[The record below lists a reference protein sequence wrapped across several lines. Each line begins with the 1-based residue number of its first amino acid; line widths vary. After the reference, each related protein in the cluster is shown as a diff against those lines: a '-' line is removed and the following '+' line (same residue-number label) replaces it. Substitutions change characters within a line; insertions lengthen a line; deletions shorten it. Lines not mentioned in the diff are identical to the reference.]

1 MRYGSAKD
9 IRKMC
14 NSALRLS
21 PQVKVVIGYNSSVIY
36 DFNKRKAYQISKLV
50 GESLKEGTFDKLPT
64 WFLEKLREIGVLA
77 NKCEG
82 EEAFAD
88 ITSHVSDTLD
98 LCNIEL
104 TSRCNFHCPHCYL
117 GTKSSSQELDFSV
130 VHNLLVQ
137 IHEIGFKKIHLTGGE
152 ICLRR
157 DLIEIIQLARE
168 QGLEIE
174 MATNGSLI
182 SESLINVIKKY
193 ISKVQI
199 TLYALSKERYSKF
212 SGDPDALNKVVS
224 AIDGLKESCP
234 GKLLVNF
241 TLTPYNYDE
250 LGTFRQF
257 AEERKL
263 ETTIGM
269 TMPIGLALEDEALRS
284 ESFISFVNL
293 FIEELE
299 KDNECKLIFPFRTRV
314 CKLNQITVLSDGN
327 LTICPLARWLLFGNV
342 LHHNLEEL
350 WYNKVKPF
358 FLSLC
363 VDKMEICKDCEYK
376 YLCGGEC
383 PALWP
388 VLEPIKR
395 LRNPPCQAFFS
406 TRRFSFDSL
415 KY

>member
-1 MRYGSAKD
+1 M
-9 IRKMC
+9 
-14 NSALRLS
+14 
-21 PQVKVVIGYNSSVIY
+21 VTGYNSSVIY
-36 DFNKRKAYQISKLV
+36 DFNKRKAYQISELV
-50 GESLKEGTFDKLPT
+50 GKSLEEGTFDKLPT
-64 WFLEKLREIGVLA
+64 RFLEKLKETGILTS
-77 NKCEG
+77 KCEG
-82 EEAFAD
+82 EEAFTN
-88 ITSHVSDTLD
+88 ITSHVPDPPD
-98 LCNIEL
+98 LCIIEL
-104 TSRCNFHCPHCYL
+104 TSRCNFRCPHCYL
-117 GTKSSSQELDFSV
+117 GTKSSVRELDSSV
-130 VHNLLVQ
+130 VRDLLVQ

-182 SESLINVIKKY
+182 SESLINAIKKY
-193 ISKVQI
+193 VSKVQI

-224 AIDGLKESCP
+224 AIDRLKKSCP
-234 GKLLVNF
+234 GKLLVTF
-241 TLTPYNYDE
+241 TLTPYNCDE
-250 LGTFRQF
+250 LSIFRQF

-263 ETTIGM
+263 ETTIGL

-284 ESFISFVNL
+284 ESFVSFVGL

-314 CKLNQITVLSDGN
+314 CKLNQITILSDGN
-327 LTICPLARWLLFGNV
+327 LTICPLTRWLLFGNIPR
-342 LHHNLEEL
+342 HNLKEL

-363 VDKMEICKDCEYK
+363 VDEMEICKDCEYK

-395 LRNPPCQAFFS
+395 LRDPPCQAFFS
-406 TRRFSFDSL
+406 TRRFSFDNL